1 MHFGRRELEPRFDII
16 WPEESQMRKQ
26 PGPMETQ
33 PAHSQIEWIPIA
45 PAPFNTTGRTA
56 APAISKSQADRARR
70 RSLNKQRAAQMTAG
84 NTTS

>member
-1 MHFGRRELEPRFDII
+1 
-16 WPEESQMRKQ
+16 MRKQ

-33 PAHSQIEWIPIA
+33 PAHSQIEAGIPIA
-45 PAPFNTTGRTA
+45 PAPSNITGRTA
-56 APAISKSQADRARR
+56 APAISKSQADKARL